1 MKRRSFD
8 AADAFLLGGMIA
20 IVELLILWLTGTR

>member
-8 AADAFLLGGMIA
+8 AADAFLLGGLIA
-20 IVELLILWLTGTR
+20 LVELVVFWLVGA